1 MIDPDTFCSLHNFMA
16 GYISHNML
24 VPGQVERWIVIL
36 NINHF
41 SINKLPVKMF
51 KASAKELT
59 ANYMENTRRTVV
71 VNLTFM
77 QNAAAKLLQK
87 FLDPITVA
95 KQVFC
100 TRPNPEE
107 FDKFIFKS

>member
-1 MIDPDTFCSLHNFMA
+1 MIYLDLVKLQNLLNQKMIDPDTFCSLHNFMA

-95 KQVFC
+95 K
-100 TRPNPEE
+100 
-107 FDKFIFKS
+107 

>member
-1 MIDPDTFCSLHNFMA
+1 MYKTC
-16 GYISHNML
+16 
-24 VPGQVERWIVIL
+24 
-36 NINHF
+36 
-41 SINKLPVKMF
+41 
-51 KASAKELT
+51 AKELT
-59 ANYMENTRRTVV
+59 VNYMENTRRTVV

-107 FDKFIFKS
+107 FDTFIFKSQRPLDYGGTAPNPTQFWPPIMPPLQPDEVMDENKLNMIKRKDYM